1 MRRRKG
7 SELATGALVLAAGIV
22 ATWGYF
28 WLTAQPLGHGGYPLV
43 VQLTD
48 AGGLQRGDR
57 VRLAGVQVG
66 TVRGVGLHNGAVLAN
81 ITVDPDLSLRRDSR
95 ASLQASGA
103 FGGRYLALQ
112 PGEAGALLR
121 RGDTLAALS
130 TPTLADRFATVGDE
144 ATKAFTRAS
153 DLLSPDHVAGLERGA
168 KSLGRSVDQ
177 LTALT
182 VALRGTA
189 TKLDRRLDDARL
201 DSTVTDLARTA
212 RTLTGTSAELR
223 AASAS
228 LGSILAKIDR
238 GNGTLGRALN
248 DPSLYQALVAATAH
262 VDEAAVGAGVLV
274 RDLHAR
280 PARYI
285 HISLF

>member
-7 SELATGALVLAAGIV
+7 SELATGALVLAAGLA

-28 WLTAQPLGHGGYPLV
+28 WLTAQPLGHSGYPLV

-66 TVRGVGLHNGAVLAN
+66 TVRRVGLRDGAVLAD
-81 ITVDPDLSLRRDSR
+81 ITVDPDLSLPRDSR

-112 PGEAGALLR
+112 PGEARVLLR
-121 RGDTLAALS
+121 RGDTVAALS
-130 TPTLADRFATVGDE
+130 TPTLSERFAAVGDE
-144 ATKAFTRAS
+144 ANQAFARAS

-168 KSLGRSVDQ
+168 KALSRSIGELTSL
-177 LTALT
+177 TI
-182 VALRGTA
+182 ALRGTA
-189 TKLDRRLDDARL
+189 TRLDRRLDDSRL

-228 LGSILAKIDR
+228 LGSILGKIDR
-238 GNGTLGRALN
+238 GKGSLGRALN
-248 DPSLYQALVAATAH
+248 DPALYQALVAATAH
-262 VDEAAVGAGVLV
+262 VDEAAVGAGALV
-274 RDLHAR
+274 RDFHAR
-280 PARYI
+280 PERYI
-285 HISLF
+285 RISVF